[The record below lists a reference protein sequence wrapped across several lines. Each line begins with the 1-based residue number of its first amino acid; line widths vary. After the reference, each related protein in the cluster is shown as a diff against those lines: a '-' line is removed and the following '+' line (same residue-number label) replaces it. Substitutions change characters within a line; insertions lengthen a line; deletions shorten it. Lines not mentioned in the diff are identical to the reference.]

1 MLQVPGVP
9 DYCDVIGFKE
19 VEPGEWYMDVDGHPI
34 QWSSSLPGGFCALVV
49 RLKKDRPA
57 NVVEM
62 TRWLSLSFDPDDS
75 EPVLGVFSH
84 QPSHEQ
90 IAYYKLLDIQRH
102 TFLFEGV
109 KPKEG

>member
-19 VEPGEWYMDVDGHPI
+19 VEPGEWYMDVDGHAI
-34 QWSSSLPGGFCALVV
+34 QWSSSLPSGFCALVV
-49 RLKKDRPA
+49 RPKKDRPA

-62 TRWLSLSFDPDDS
+62 TRWLSLSFDYDGG

-84 QPSHEQ
+84 RPSNKQ
-90 IAYYKLLDIQRH
+90 IAYYNLLDIQHH
-102 TFLFEGV
+102 TFLFEG
-109 KPKEG
+109 KNA